1 MEMDKSTRFLR
12 ARLSSSSPLLYILMV
27 TSEAF
32 DLGTEEGT
40 FKASR
45 LPQVNALHFDL
56 PGPVQ

>member
-1 MEMDKSTRFLR
+1 
-12 ARLSSSSPLLYILMV
+12 MV

-32 DLGTEEGT
+32 DLGTEEDT